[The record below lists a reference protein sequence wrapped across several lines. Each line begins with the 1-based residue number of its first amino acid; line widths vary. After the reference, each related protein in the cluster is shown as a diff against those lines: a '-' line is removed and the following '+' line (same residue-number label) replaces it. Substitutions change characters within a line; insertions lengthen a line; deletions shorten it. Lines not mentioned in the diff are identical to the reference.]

1 MSKTTATKKPVAKK
15 KPVAAKAA
23 PKQAVKA
30 PVKKKAEVAV
40 NRNVL
45 MFLVLTLIL
54 AAVMLVVQAQTNNLN
69 VEQDKAQSALENETS
84 AKQDTAEG
92 MNHDGMKKP

>member
-15 KPVAAKAA
+15 KAVATKAA
-23 PKQAVKA
+23 PKQVVKVPA
-30 PVKKKAEVAV
+30 KKKAEVAV

-69 VEQDKAQSALENETS
+69 VEQDKAQNALENETS
-84 AKQDTAEG
+84 VKYDTAEG
-92 MNHDGMKKP
+92 MEHEGMKKQ

>member
-23 PKQAVKA
+23 PKQVVKA

-69 VEQDKAQSALENETS
+69 NEQDKAQSALENES
-84 AKQDTAEG
+84 ASHVDSHEG
-92 MNHDGMKKP
+92 MDHAGTQKP